1 MFRQRQHNTQH
12 SGQSARRQTIKRLL
26 WIPLLV
32 LVAGCVTTDPD
43 HCAVNMRGDLDST
56 MRTVETKLNSGC
68 EYQFDSY
75 FQSLLV
81 QAEANPDKENRKL
94 FSDHLMRVQ
103 ESGVISRRQAEG
115 LYNRYFSVKFVS
127 LQGDYNTCSQTCP
140 IKKQVMSDMRAELHD
155 KELGLLR
162 ASNDAPSFYR
172 ADNLLKEA
180 DLVLEATCRAC
191 LAGGA
196 R

>member
-1 MFRQRQHNTQH
+1 MNL
-12 SGQSARRQTIKRLL
+12 SIKHLL
-26 WIPLLV
+26 WIPCF
-32 LVAGCVTTDPD
+32 AFMAACTTTEPD
-43 HCAVNMRGDLDST
+43 HCAVSLRGDLDGA
-56 MRTVETKLNSGC
+56 MRTVETRLGDGC
-68 EYQFDSY
+68 EYQFDGY
-75 FQSLLV
+75 FQSLLSL
-81 QAEANPDKENRKL
+81 AEANPDTNNRRL
-94 FSDHLMRVQ
+94 FSDHLMRVH
-103 ESGVISRRQAEG
+103 EMGVISRRQAEG
-115 LYNRYFSVKFVS
+115 LYNRYFNVKFVS

-140 IKKQVMSDMRAELHD
+140 IRKQVISDMQAELHD

-172 ADNLLKEA
+172 ADNLLKET

>member
-1 MFRQRQHNTQH
+1 MQKPLRH
-12 SGQSARRQTIKRLL
+12 LL
-26 WIPLLV
+26 WIPL
-32 LVAGCVTTDPD
+32 VAALAACTTSDPD
-43 HCAVNMRGDLDST
+43 HCAVSFRGDLDNA
-56 MRTVETKLNSGC
+56 MRAVETKLGDGC

-75 FQSLLV
+75 FHSLLTL
-81 QAEANPDKENRKL
+81 AEANPDKHNRRL
-94 FSDHLMRVQ
+94 FSDHLMRVH
-103 ESGVISRRQAEG
+103 EMGVISRRQAEG
-115 LYNRYFSVKFVS
+115 LYNRYFNVKFVS

-140 IKKQVMSDMRAELHD
+140 IKKQVISDMQAELHD

-172 ADNLLKEA
+172 ADTLLKET

>member
-1 MFRQRQHNTQH
+1 MIRHAKYLLAVPFVLLA
-12 SGQSARRQTIKRLL
+12 SA
-26 WIPLLV
+26 
-32 LVAGCVTTDPD
+32 CTTSDPNY
-43 HCAVNMRGDLDST
+43 CAVDLRGDLDGA
-56 MRTVETKLNSGC
+56 MRTVETKLGSGC

-75 FQSLLV
+75 FQNLLAL
-81 QAEANPDKENRKL
+81 AEANPDKNNRRY

-103 ESGVISRRQAEG
+103 DMGVISRRQAEG
-115 LYNRYFSVKFVS
+115 LYNRYFNVKFVS

-140 IKKQVMSDMRAELHD
+140 IRKQVMSDMKAELHD

-162 ASNDAPSFYR
+162 ASNDAASFYR
-172 ADNLLKEA
+172 ADNLLKET

-191 LAGGA
+191 QAGGDG

>member
-1 MFRQRQHNTQH
+1 MSH
-12 SGQSARRQTIKRLL
+12 SIKHLT
-26 WIPLLV
+26 WVPLLG
-32 LVAGCVTTDPD
+32 LVGLIAGCTTAEPD
-43 HCAVNMRGDLDST
+43 YCAVNLRGDLDGA
-56 MRTVETKLNSGC
+56 MRTVEAKLGSGC
-68 EYQFDSY
+68 EYQFDGY
-75 FQSLLV
+75 FQSLLTL
-81 QAEANPDKENRKL
+81 AESNPDKNNRQY

-103 ESGVISRRQAEG
+103 DMGVISQRQAKG
-115 LYNRYFSVKFVS
+115 LYNRYFNVKFVS

-140 IKKQVMSDMRAELHD
+140 IRKQVMSDMRAELHD

-162 ASNDAPSFYR
+162 ASNDPQGFYR

-191 LAGGA
+191 LAGES